1 MIMNKIFIPTT
12 SLNFN
17 NILSTESVS
26 PQAFYTSRGFG
37 YSRWYP
43 IPENN
48 VSGCI
53 LLYESPAKI
62 IRPKSDLEDHPLWIV
77 METDKEFPKL
87 KNGIRY
93 TQQTLYFNP
102 QNAEFWFQ
110 TEEDMNTTLSMS
122 NSSLETKMLY
132 LYKKKIRVYAL
143 SNPFPSLDEIPQI
156 TVDQHA
162 IESDILINRMKG
174 MLYGYYI
181 GANLSVSEEDVRLLN
196 AYRDIQN
203 IFAAIYSSTKK
214 EPTAYQLEELT
225 ALFTIVR
232 KEDSLYQGV
241 LRIIGSDSMTDQVLG
256 FIRSQRKD
264 LGIIWNLQEL
274 LRTLSVSEGTPVAIS
289 WIQNQIVDLQNRM
302 KQHRV
307 PLSAKEDEIIVTD
320 GLLSKVTNKV
330 VSEREHN
337 ILKTWVNELI
347 AKSKY
352 NGKISI
358 ERKEL
363 ADDLTKS
370 AKNTLGEQWEGS
382 QEKNFLNQL
391 RRHIS
396 GDEFRQPWS
405 NDLLSSVAAVLLKGD
420 EWDTLL
426 RFMQSKGMT
435 NYRLAFAFYG
445 LLSGFANLTRDF
457 TDLLLTYQ
465 IKDYVWEV
473 YKEFHGQLHGETI
486 FTSASSEPHNIS
498 ESNTNRH
505 VSQNTIHESKNPS
518 SIAFEIEQFLHT
530 DACKNIKNK
539 KKLAEGLCK
548 CAEENSEITNI
559 IQFIY
564 ALKRYEKYGW
574 KKTNQAWKSTEQ
586 HFSSRC
592 NSEVETK
599 RTGISKCKQSQMT
612 PSLFDNDELKDT
624 ILLLDDDNWINESVS
639 FITDKKAKD
648 KFFEDMRWFID
659 NHKEYYVD
667 KKKGQQ
673 KGRYYGMDK
682 SNDKVIA
689 RLQKLLDTQRTKQE
703 WTATIYKNIPVEKII
718 DHLKKRYG
726 YR

>member
-17 NILSTESVS
+17 NILSTESIS

-48 VSGCI
+48 VPGCI

-77 METDKEFPKL
+77 LETDKEFPKL

-102 QNAEFWFQ
+102 LNTEFWFQ

-132 LYKKKIRVYAL
+132 LYNKKIIVHEL
-143 SNPFPSLDEIPQI
+143 SNAFPSLDKIPQI
-156 TVDQHA
+156 SVDQHA

-181 GANLSVSEEDVRLLN
+181 GANLSVSKEDVRLLN

-203 IFAAIYSSTKK
+203 IFAAIHSSTKK
-214 EPTAYQLEELT
+214 EPTAYQQEELT
-225 ALFTIVR
+225 TLFTIVR
-232 KEDSLYQGV
+232 KEDSLYQG
-241 LRIIGSDSMTDQVLG
+241 LLKITGSDSMTDQIFRFLHNYGVNLG
-256 FIRSQRKD
+256 VTWD
-264 LGIIWNLQEL
+264 LQEL
-274 LRTLSVSEGTPVAIS
+274 LRTLSVSEGTPAAIS
-289 WIQNQIVDLQNRM
+289 WIKNQIVNLQNRM
-302 KQHRV
+302 KQHRE

-320 GLLSKVTNKV
+320 GLLSKITNKV
-330 VSEREHN
+330 VSEREYH

-370 AKNTLGEQWEGS
+370 AKNTLGEQWEDS
-382 QEKNFLNQL
+382 QEKIFLNQL

-435 NYRLAFAFYG
+435 DYRLAFAFYG
-445 LLSGFANLTRDF
+445 LLNGFANLTRDF
-457 TDLLLTYQ
+457 TDLLLTDQ
-465 IKDYVWEV
+465 IKVYVWDV
-473 YKEFHGQLHGETI
+473 YIEFHGQLHGETI
-486 FTSASSEPHNIS
+486 FTSVSSEPQNIS

-505 VSQNTIHESKNPS
+505 VSQNTIHEDKKTS

-539 KKLAEGLCK
+539 QKLAEGIRK
-548 CAEENSEITNI
+548 CSEENPGITNER
-559 IQFIY
+559 QFID
-564 ALKRYEKYGW
+564 ALQRYKEYGW
-574 KKTNQAWKSTEQ
+574 KKTNQVWRLTDQ

-599 RTGISKCKQSQMT
+599 RTGISKCKQSPMA

-624 ILLLDDDNWINESVS
+624 ILLLDDDNWIKESVS

-648 KFFEDMRWFID
+648 LFVGDMRWFID

-667 KKKGQQ
+667 KKKGKQ
-673 KGRYYGMDK
+673 KGYYYGKDK
-682 SNDKVIA
+682 SNASVID
-689 RLQKLLDTQRTKQE
+689 RLQKFMDNQRTRQE
-703 WTATIYKNIPVEKII
+703 WAAPIYKKIPVKKII
-718 DHLKKRYG
+718 DDLKKRYG